1 MKSASSKNVGFL
13 FIAIAAV
20 IWGSNGVIVNN
31 INLSPIVLVF
41 FRVFFASLFLSPYI
55 FLKSKLEQVSK
66 AWKNV
71 LIMGILLSLGW
82 GFLFQSMKLIA
93 IGNAVLLNYTGPVF
107 VALLAPIL
115 LKESIQRSTLIAMS
129 LSLAGIIL
137 ISSQQE
143 LHVGD
148 LNFLGVVFGLLAS
161 LAYAGFIII
170 SKRTLIHTKGQIL
183 AFWAYLVCAICL
195 SPSLIG
201 ANLSVDFNS
210 WMFILLL
217 GLINTAFAVT
227 LYLKGLKLIE
237 TQKAVIF
244 TYLEPVSSIIFGSL
258 FLAQEPTLFML
269 LGGSLIIVAGYIAAS
284 K

>member
-1 MKSASSKNVGFL
+1 MKIASPKNVGFL
-13 FIAIAAV
+13 FVAVAAV
-20 IWGSNGVIVNN
+20 IWGSNGVIVNY
-31 INLSPIVLVF
+31 INLPPIVIVF

-55 FLKSKLEQVSK
+55 LLKSKIEKVSK

-71 LIMGILLSLGW
+71 LIMGILLSFGW

-115 LKESIQRSTLIAMS
+115 LKESIQRSTLITMP
-129 LSLAGIIL
+129 LSMAGIIL
-137 ISSQQE
+137 ISYQQE

-148 LNFLGVVFGLLAS
+148 LNFLGVVFGILAS

-170 SKRTLIHTKGQIL
+170 SKKTLVNTKGQTL

-195 SPSLIG
+195 TPSLIG
-201 ANLSVDFNS
+201 ANLSIDFS
-210 WMFILLL
+210 TWILMILL

-244 TYLEPVSSIIFGSL
+244 TYLEPVSSIIFGSV
-258 FLAQEPTLFML
+258 FLAQQPTLFML
-269 LGGSLIIVAGYIAAS
+269 LGGSIIIVAGYIAAS